1 MKNIEKAI
9 QAAIIRW
16 VIETYPDIIITAT
29 ANERSYRETEQI
41 GSLGI
46 PDLIL
51 IHPRNGV
58 FLLELKRKKGKLL
71 ASQIEWNAAFDLIT
85 FDYPCSR
92 AVAYGYTQAQG
103 VIMDWLLHY

>member
-1 MKNIEKAI
+1 MANIEKTI

-16 VIETYPDIIITAT
+16 VIETYSDVIITAT

-51 IHPRNGV
+51 IHPRRGL
-58 FLLELKRKKGKLL
+58 FLLELKRKKGKLQP
-71 ASQIEWNAAFDLIT
+71 SQIEWNTNFDLIT
-85 FDYPCSR
+85 FDYPCQR
-92 AVAYGYTQAQG
+92 AVAYGYTEAQG